1 VRNLAV
7 VFSLAVSLLV
17 PVAGLA
23 QQPAPTAVA
32 PADEYFGKLQMSVLG
47 IRNELANLATRVESD
62 AAFGK
67 HEVKGAESIEDA
79 IRDWAQKYPR
89 DNWLDR
95 YAVQLEKLYASI
107 ETGESRMHLAGFA
120 QWIHE
125 HFAGQPL
132 DAHCTDVAN
141 EAFGL
146 PGDNLPDAEPSPAAS
161 PRP

>member
-1 VRNLAV
+1 VRKVFV
-7 VFSLAVSLLV
+7 VVSLAVALLV
-17 PVAGLA
+17 PAAGRA

-47 IRNELANLATRVESD
+47 IRNELANLSTRVGSD
-62 AAFGK
+62 TSFGK
-67 HEVKGAESIEDA
+67 DEIKGAESIEDA
-79 IRDWAQKYPR
+79 FRDWAQKYPR
-89 DNWLDR
+89 DDWLDR

-107 ETGESRMHLAGFA
+107 ETSESRMHLAGFA

-132 DAHCTDVAN
+132 DADCTDVAS

-146 PGDNLPDAEPSPAAS
+146 PGDKAREAAPSPAPS
-161 PRP
+161 PRT